1 MLKKK
6 TKEDFNNNLQNI
18 FNLISISGHYKIV
31 GSASLKGIY
40 YNSDIDLNEEDEINS
55 YKKVYEKFKQ
65 IFEICKNNKDIFI
78 TDFKCGVDENN
89 EPIRWS
95 YKEIINNSNKNK
107 SFEDCLKQK
116 SMIKLDIV
124 YLLNGNFI
132 EITEVYFLKI
142 GNNTNY
148 NENELNSEEIKKNL
162 QNELKNLINEKQ
174 YFKALK
180 RIFSILLMENKNNIL
195 QNKLINFFNSENGI
209 LYKANADLKILIS
222 VIENNFRKPDINDIK
237 NNLQIIKQN
246 LSIQTETHKNCSKI
260 IDDICKIKN
269 IIHMRIYIY
278 KLSEYLQKVYN
289 REAKTFLELNYH

>member
-1 MLKKK
+1 MLKKNN
-6 TKEDFNNNLQNI
+6 EDFNNNLLNV
-18 FNLISISGHYKIV
+18 FNLMTISGNYNIV
-31 GSASLKGIY
+31 GSASLKKIY
-40 YNSDIDLNEEDEINS
+40 YNSDIDLNEVDDLKS
-55 YKKVYEKFKQ
+55 YKKVYEKFKE
-65 IFEICKNNKDIFI
+65 IFKVCKENKDFFI
-78 TDFKCGVDENN
+78 TDFKCGIDEKN
-89 EPIRWS
+89 EPIRWT
-95 YKEIINNSNKNK
+95 YKDIMNGYINNK

-124 YLLNGNFI
+124 YLLNGSFI

-142 GNNTNY
+142 GNHTNY
-148 NENELNSEEIKKNL
+148 NENELNSEEITKNL
-162 QNELKNLINEKQ
+162 QNELKELIDEKQ

-180 RIFSILLMENKNNIL
+180 RIFSILLMDEKNNTL

-209 LYKANADLKILIS
+209 LYKANADLKILIN
-222 VIENNFRKPDINDIK
+222 VIENNFKKPNINDIK
-237 NNLQIIKQN
+237 NNLQVIKQN

-289 REAKTFLELNYH
+289 REAKSFLELNYH

>member
-1 MLKKK
+1 MLKKNN
-6 TKEDFNNNLQNI
+6 EDFNNNLLNV
-18 FNLISISGHYKIV
+18 FNLMTISGNYNIV
-31 GSASLKGIY
+31 GSASLKKIY
-40 YNSDIDLNEEDEINS
+40 YNSDIDLNEVDDLKS
-55 YKKVYEKFKQ
+55 YKKVYEKFKE
-65 IFEICKNNKDIFI
+65 IFKVCKENNNFFI
-78 TDFKCGVDENN
+78 TDFKCGIDEKN
-89 EPIRWS
+89 EPIRWT
-95 YKEIINNSNKNK
+95 YKDIMNGYINNK

-124 YLLNGNFI
+124 YLLNGSFI

-142 GNNTNY
+142 GNHTNY
-148 NENELNSEEIKKNL
+148 NENELNSEEITKNL
-162 QNELKNLINEKQ
+162 QNELKELIDEKQ

-180 RIFSILLMENKNNIL
+180 RIFSILLIDEKNNTL

-209 LYKANADLKILIS
+209 LYKANADLKILIN
-222 VIENNFRKPDINDIK
+222 VIENNFKKPNINDIK
-237 NNLQIIKQN
+237 NNLQVIKQN

>member
-1 MLKKK
+1 MLKKNN
-6 TKEDFNNNLQNI
+6 EDFNNNLLNV
-18 FNLISISGHYKIV
+18 FNLMTISGNYNIV
-31 GSASLKGIY
+31 GSASLKKIY
-40 YNSDIDLNEEDEINS
+40 YNSDIDLNEVDDLKS
-55 YKKVYEKFKQ
+55 YKKVYEKFKE
-65 IFEICKNNKDIFI
+65 IFKVCKENKDFFI
-78 TDFKCGVDENN
+78 TDFKCGIDEKN
-89 EPIRWS
+89 EPIRWT
-95 YKEIINNSNKNK
+95 YKDIMNGYINNK

-124 YLLNGNFI
+124 YLLNGSFI

-142 GNNTNY
+142 GNHTNY
-148 NENELNSEEIKKNL
+148 NENELNSEEITKNL
-162 QNELKNLINEKQ
+162 QNELKELIDEKQ

-180 RIFSILLMENKNNIL
+180 RIFSILLMDEKNNTL

>member
-1 MLKKK
+1 MLNKK
-6 TKEDFNNNLQNI
+6 TKLDFNNNLQNI

-31 GSASLKGIY
+31 GSAALKGIY
-40 YNSDIDLNEEDEINS
+40 YNSDIDLNENDELDS

-95 YKEIINNSNKNK
+95 YKEIMNNSNKNK

>member
-6 TKEDFNNNLQNI
+6 TKEDFSNNLQNI

-40 YNSDIDLNEEDEINS
+40 YNSDIDLNENDELDS

-95 YKEIINNSNKNK
+95 YKEIMNNSNKNK

-246 LSIQTETHKNCSKI
+246 CSTI

>member
-40 YNSDIDLNEEDEINS
+40 YNSDIDLNENDELDS

-95 YKEIINNSNKNK
+95 YKEIMNNSNKNK

-237 NNLQIIKQN
+237 NNLQILKQN

>member
-6 TKEDFNNNLQNI
+6 TEDFNNNLLNV
-18 FNLISISGHYKIV
+18 FNLMTISGNYNIV
-31 GSASLKGIY
+31 GSASLKKIY
-40 YNSDIDLNEEDEINS
+40 YNSDIDLNEVDDLKS
-55 YKKVYEKFKQ
+55 YKKVYEKFKE
-65 IFEICKNNKDIFI
+65 IFKVCKENNNFFI
-78 TDFKCGVDENN
+78 TDFKCGIDEKN
-89 EPIRWS
+89 EPIRWT
-95 YKEIINNSNKNK
+95 YKDIMNGYINNK

-124 YLLNGNFI
+124 YLLNGSFI

-142 GNNTNY
+142 GNHTNY
-148 NENELNSEEIKKNL
+148 NENELNSEEITKNL
-162 QNELKNLINEKQ
+162 QNELKELIDEKQ

-180 RIFSILLMENKNNIL
+180 RVFSILLIDEKNNTL

-209 LYKANADLKILIS
+209 LYKANADLKILIN
-222 VIENNFRKPDINDIK
+222 VIENNFKKPNINDIK
-237 NNLQIIKQN
+237 NNLQVIKQN

>member
-6 TKEDFNNNLQNI
+6 TEDFNNNLLNV
-18 FNLISISGHYKIV
+18 FNLMTISGNYNIV
-31 GSASLKGIY
+31 GSASLKKIY
-40 YNSDIDLNEEDEINS
+40 YNSDIDLNEVDDLKS
-55 YKKVYEKFKQ
+55 YKKVYEKFKE
-65 IFEICKNNKDIFI
+65 IFKVCKENNNFFI
-78 TDFKCGVDENN
+78 TDFKCGIDEKN
-89 EPIRWS
+89 EPIRWT
-95 YKEIINNSNKNK
+95 YKDIMNGYINNK
-107 SFEDCLKQK
+107 SFVDCLKQK

-124 YLLNGNFI
+124 YLLNGSFI

-142 GNNTNY
+142 GNHTNY
-148 NENELNSEEIKKNL
+148 NENELNSEEITKNL
-162 QNELKNLINEKQ
+162 QNELKELIDEKQ

-237 NNLQIIKQN
+237 NNLQVIKQN

-260 IDDICKIKN
+260 IDDVRKMKN
-269 IIHMRIYIY
+269 LIHMRIYIY

-289 REAKTFLELNYH
+289 REAKSFLELNYH

>member
-31 GSASLKGIY
+31 GSAALKGIY
-40 YNSDIDLNEEDEINS
+40 YNSDIDLNENDELDS

-95 YKEIINNSNKNK
+95 YKEIMNNSNKNK

>member
-1 MLKKK
+1 MLKKNN
-6 TKEDFNNNLQNI
+6 EDFNNNLLNV
-18 FNLISISGHYKIV
+18 FNLMTISGNYNIV
-31 GSASLKGIY
+31 GSASLKKIY
-40 YNSDIDLNEEDEINS
+40 YNSDIDLNEVDDLKS
-55 YKKVYEKFKQ
+55 YKKVYEKFKE
-65 IFEICKNNKDIFI
+65 IFKVCKENKDFFI
-78 TDFKCGVDENN
+78 TDFKCGIDEKN
-89 EPIRWS
+89 EPIRWT
-95 YKEIINNSNKNK
+95 YKDIMNGYINNK

-124 YLLNGNFI
+124 YLLNGSFI

-142 GNNTNY
+142 GNHTNY
-148 NENELNSEEIKKNL
+148 NENELNSEEITKNL
-162 QNELKNLINEKQ
+162 QNELKELIDEKQ

-180 RIFSILLMENKNNIL
+180 RIFSILLMDEKNNIF

-209 LYKANADLKILIS
+209 LYKANADLKILIN
-222 VIENNFRKPDINDIK
+222 VIENNFKKPNINDIK
-237 NNLQIIKQN
+237 NNLQVIKQN

-289 REAKTFLELNYH
+289 REAKSFLELNYH

>member
-1 MLKKK
+1 MLKKIN
-6 TKEDFNNNLQNI
+6 EDFNNNLLNV
-18 FNLISISGHYKIV
+18 FNLMTISGNYNIV
-31 GSASLKGIY
+31 GSASLKKIY
-40 YNSDIDLNEEDEINS
+40 YNSDIDLNEVDDLKS
-55 YKKVYEKFKQ
+55 YKKVYEKFKE
-65 IFEICKNNKDIFI
+65 IFKVCKENKDFFI
-78 TDFKCGVDENN
+78 TDFKCGIDEKN
-89 EPIRWS
+89 EPIRWT
-95 YKEIINNSNKNK
+95 YKDIMNGYINNK

-124 YLLNGNFI
+124 YLLNGSFI

-142 GNNTNY
+142 GNHTNY
-148 NENELNSEEIKKNL
+148 NENELNSEEITKNL
-162 QNELKNLINEKQ
+162 QNELKELIDEKQ

-180 RIFSILLMENKNNIL
+180 RIFSILLMDEKNNTL

-209 LYKANADLKILIS
+209 LYKANADLKILIN
-222 VIENNFRKPDINDIK
+222 VIENNFKKPNINDIK
-237 NNLQIIKQN
+237 NNLQVIKQN

-289 REAKTFLELNYH
+289 REAKSFLELNYH

>member
-6 TKEDFNNNLQNI
+6 TEDFNNNLLNV
-18 FNLISISGHYKIV
+18 FNLMTISGNYNIV
-31 GSASLKGIY
+31 GSASLKKIY
-40 YNSDIDLNEEDEINS
+40 YNSDIDLNEVDDLKS
-55 YKKVYEKFKQ
+55 YKKVYEKFKE
-65 IFEICKNNKDIFI
+65 IFKVCKENNNFFI
-78 TDFKCGVDENN
+78 TDFKCGIDEKN
-89 EPIRWS
+89 EPIRWT
-95 YKEIINNSNKNK
+95 YKDIMNGYINNK

-124 YLLNGNFI
+124 NLLNGSFI

-142 GNNTNY
+142 GNHTNY
-148 NENELNSEEIKKNL
+148 NENELNSEEITKNL
-162 QNELKNLINEKQ
+162 QNELKELIDEKQ

-180 RIFSILLMENKNNIL
+180 RIFSILLIDEKNNTL

-289 REAKTFLELNYH
+289 REAKSFLELNYH